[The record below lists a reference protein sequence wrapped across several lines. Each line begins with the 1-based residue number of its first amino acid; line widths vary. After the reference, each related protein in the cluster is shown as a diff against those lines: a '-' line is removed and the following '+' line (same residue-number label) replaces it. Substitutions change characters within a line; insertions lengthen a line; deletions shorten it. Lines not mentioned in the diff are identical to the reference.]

1 MSAEDIAQNVFLKL
15 YENLPG
21 IQKKES
27 INYWLFHTAK
37 NEVYTYLR
45 KKKSN
50 VDQFNVDDTDEIE
63 IKSEFDFR
71 ILIELKETKEIIM
84 NELNKMPFEQ
94 KEVFILKEYGGLS
107 YKEIASVMEI
117 DENLVK
123 SRLFKTRQKL
133 INCLAKFES
142 K

>member
-50 VDQFNVDDTDEIE
+50 VDRFNVDDTDEIE
-63 IKSEFDFR
+63 IKSDFDFR
-71 ILIELKETKEIIM
+71 ILIELKETKELIM

-107 YKEIASVMEI
+107 YKEIASIMEI

>member
-1 MSAEDIAQNVFLKL
+1 MSAEDIVQNVFLKL

-63 IKSEFDFR
+63 IKSDFDFR